1 MSDGEDEVL
10 EQAGRKLTAG
20 VMVAARVIDP
30 LAGAVRQRVAERA
43 ARVEAETRRAQREL
57 ETQRR
62 LMRAELAPVREDA
75 WWQTAGVED
84 AAAAWRLA
92 NAWRGNDEIAAT
104 AAAVIEQRA
113 PQQFAEQE
121 FREAVEKVP
130 DHSQAHTAPFAAAAD
145 EHDPDLAA
153 AKAWLAE
160 SDPTKLRAWERSYDA
175 ADSVDSRRS
184 DERSLI
190 ATWRAAVG
198 DQSPSSLAQDRA
210 AAARADERLHTAN
223 ALNLLDAADTEPG
236 SHDTDALLEAAHHE
250 QDLAHD
256 AGHDVAAIEQ
266 EISSDRARIDAV
278 TMSVAD
284 KEPAAAAG
292 RVVAAKGNAHPPAQA
307 ARSPR
312 TAAKARKART
322 GQNRGREQARGR

>member
-30 LAGAVRQRVAERA
+30 LAGAARQRVAERA

-75 WWQTAGVED
+75 WWQTADVED

-113 PQQFAEQE
+113 PHQFAEHE
-121 FREAVEKVP
+121 FREAVERVP
-130 DHSQAHTAPFAAAAD
+130 DYSQESVASFAAAAG

-160 SDPTKLRAWERSYDA
+160 SDPAKLRAWERSYDA

-190 ATWRAAVG
+190 ATWRAVVG

-210 AAARADERLHTAN
+210 TAARADERLHTAN
-223 ALNLLDAADTEPG
+223 ALNLLDADTEPG
-236 SHDTDALLEAAHHE
+236 SHDTDVLLEAAHHE
-250 QDLAHD
+250 QDVAHD
-256 AGHDVAAIEQ
+256 AGHDAAAIEQ
-266 EISSDRARIDAV
+266 EISSDRARIDTV
-278 TMSVAD
+278 TTSVAD
-284 KEPAAAAG
+284 REPAAAAG